1 MNRHSWMV
9 GAIALL
15 ALACAGVGIALLVRG
30 SDSGSRSAT
39 AVRTATPRATSPPRL
54 TLAHRGQPIVWLR
67 RGESISLRTAPG
79 GKVVKRVGW
88 RTQFGSRTVFA
99 VFARRGPWAGVPTPL
114 LPDGKLGWAKLDP
127 SRFRSGWTRYS
138 IDVDLSQRAARL
150 RLGRRVVRSFSVTV
164 GSPAS
169 PTPTGRFAVTDM
181 FRGNLN
187 AAYGCCALATTA
199 TQPDLPSGWLG
210 GSRIAIHGTSGPVGA
225 ALSHGCIRAQD
236 ADVSALIDR
245 VGLGT
250 PVLVR
255 Q

>member
-1 MNRHSWMV
+1 
-9 GAIALL
+9 
-15 ALACAGVGIALLVRG
+15 
-30 SDSGSRSAT
+30 
-39 AVRTATPRATSPPRL
+39 
-54 TLAHRGQPIVWLR
+54 VWLR